1 MSIAR
6 QTLSPTTTTA
16 AGAGLGGFR
25 PGSGTLLAVLLCLVV
40 AAPLLALLG
49 FIGQPTQGM
58 WAHLA
63 STVLAEYARNSA
75 LLCAG
80 VGAGTLA
87 VGAGAAWL
95 VTMYRWPCRPTSWP
109 TPTPTSCR

>member
-49 FIGQPTQGM
+49 FIGQPT
-58 WAHLA
+58 
-63 STVLAEYARNSA
+63 
-75 LLCAG
+75 
-80 VGAGTLA
+80 
-87 VGAGAAWL
+87 
-95 VTMYRWPCRPTSWP
+95 
-109 TPTPTSCR
+109 